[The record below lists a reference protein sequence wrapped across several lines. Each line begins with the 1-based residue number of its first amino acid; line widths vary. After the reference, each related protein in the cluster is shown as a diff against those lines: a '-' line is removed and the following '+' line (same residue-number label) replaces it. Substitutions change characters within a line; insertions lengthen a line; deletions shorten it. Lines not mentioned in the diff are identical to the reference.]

1 MRFRL
6 ALLYVVAYVQC
17 LGTPEPYSSSY
28 QEQLFDSPLAMNISQ
43 LDTVDAFWKRDLSFS
58 SAAIAKLRAL
68 KAQFPDVFKRIR
80 DTDGSTN
87 VKDLFESQTELL
99 SFLRFPREEAP
110 IMMHY
115 LSQCAMQDEAKI
127 LSQWEIAAEAQQRTK
142 SIRIRCSPSL
152 LGFWEPDLATVSPTE
167 IKKVVPEIGDRL
179 VVIGGNTVPFG
190 MYAAVVAVH
199 PLSHN
204 VEIVTGQPFIGGTN
218 LHGLLSCEGRGA

>member
-1 MRFRL
+1 
-6 ALLYVVAYVQC
+6 
-17 LGTPEPYSSSY
+17 
-28 QEQLFDSPLAMNISQ
+28 
-43 LDTVDAFWKRDLSFS
+43 
-58 SAAIAKLRAL
+58 
-68 KAQFPDVFKRIR
+68 
-80 DTDGSTN
+80 
-87 VKDLFESQTELL
+87 
-99 SFLRFPREEAP
+99 
-110 IMMHY
+110 
-115 LSQCAMQDEAKI
+115 MQDEAKI